1 MINDGDPLAICR
13 SSPTFK
19 LLKAFATFAAA
30 AARFTWASWPKPLR
44 QRRET
49 VLSLA
54 FCVFSRG
61 VEREQEKERERKRE
75 TENGK
80 TGRRSPQVAYLNVS
94 RGFGDPCPH
103 PPPCP
108 ASCLDASPSFA
119 SLRLLRIAVSLLVL
133 HCLHATFRRKANVI
147 FIGFINSSVNFRTC
161 CLSFVRFVV
170 VLLLLFLIVTFAAS
184 LAWH

>member
-1 MINDGDPLAICR
+1 MITFFAFSFSFFKLFFHLICRLCFHSLDLFRCSPHWSVNMINDGDPLAICR

-30 AARFTWASWPKPLR
+30 AARLTWASWPKPLR

-61 VEREQEKERERKRE
+61 VEREGKRKRE

-108 ASCLDASPSFA
+108 VSCPDASPSFA
-119 SLRLLRIAVSLLVL
+119 SLRLLRCHFL
-133 HCLHATFRRKANVI
+133 F
-147 FIGFINSSVNFRTC
+147 FIVCTR
-161 CLSFVRFVV
+161 LS
-170 VLLLLFLIVTFAAS
+170 AAR
-184 LAWH
+184 LM

>member
-1 MINDGDPLAICR
+1 MITFFAISFSFLKLFFHLICQLCFLSLDLFRCSPHWSVNMINDGDPLAICR

-61 VEREQEKERERKRE
+61 VERVKARESKRNREREWEDWQKVASSGLPKCVAGIWRPLS
-75 TENGK
+75 
-80 TGRRSPQVAYLNVS
+80 SPATM
-94 RGFGDPCPH
+94 
-103 PPPCP
+103 
-108 ASCLDASPSFA
+108 SCF
-119 SLRLLRIAVSLLVL
+119 
-133 HCLHATFRRKANVI
+133 
-147 FIGFINSSVNFRTC
+147 
-161 CLSFVRFVV
+161 LS
-170 VLLLLFLIVTFAAS
+170 
-184 LAWH
+184 